1 MAPTS
6 HLAIDARVLMLQ
18 LGNTPVLAN
27 VSFELAEGTAIGITG
42 ANGSGKSSLLRC
54 LATLQ
59 RPTVG
64 YLNILGRNALA
75 AERRSA
81 RRDIALIG
89 HDSGLY
95 PTLTLRENLKLVADM
110 LGRSTDRVDQALD
123 AVGLRGAAERPFAA
137 ASKGMV
143 RRLELARVLIQ
154 QPRLLLLDEAHAG
167 LDAASSDLVDQVVSR
182 VTVGGGSAVVVSHEI
197 DRLRPTVDQL
207 YVIERGILEIMT

>member
-1 MAPTS
+1 
-6 HLAIDARVLMLQ
+6 MLQ
-18 LGNTPVLAN
+18 FGNTPVLAN
-27 VSFELAEGTAIGITG
+27 VSFEVSERTAVGITG

-64 YLNILGRNALA
+64 HLYILGRNAHDR
-75 AERRSA
+75 ERRSV
-81 RRDIALIG
+81 RRDITLIG
-89 HDSGLY
+89 HDAGLY

-110 LGRSTDRVDQALD
+110 LGRSIDQVDDALQ
-123 AVGLRGAAERPFAA
+123 AVGLQGAADRQFGS
-137 ASKGMV
+137 ASKGMI

-182 VTVGGGSAVVVSHEI
+182 VTAAGGSAVVVSHEI
-197 DRLRPTVDQL
+197 DRLRPMVDQL
-207 YVIERGILEIMT
+207 YVLERGILEAVA